1 MPTPQK
7 FHLSLS
13 ILLTTIFSFF
23 LIQSFNSKTN
33 YVAILLN
40 NSKYY
45 YNYRMVSNTLAIY
58 NNLKAIGYTDEEIQV
73 QNNQCT
79 YNLPANIPPGY
90 QRIDDDN
97 ISKNLVNQNMQLDL
111 NLEDVSLKR
120 HIMSIANRYE
130 QYDSLNKR

>member
-1 MPTPQK
+1 MLYHNKNPELK
-7 FHLSLS
+7 
-13 ILLTTIFSFF
+13 LLTTTILLAT
-23 LIQSFNSKTN
+23 LITTTFTSDN

-45 YNYRMVSNTLAIY
+45 YNYRMVSNTLAVY

-90 QRIDDDN
+90 QRIEDDN
-97 ISKNLVNQNMQLDL
+97 ISANLINPNTQLDL

-120 HIMSIANRYE
+120 HIMSIANRHE